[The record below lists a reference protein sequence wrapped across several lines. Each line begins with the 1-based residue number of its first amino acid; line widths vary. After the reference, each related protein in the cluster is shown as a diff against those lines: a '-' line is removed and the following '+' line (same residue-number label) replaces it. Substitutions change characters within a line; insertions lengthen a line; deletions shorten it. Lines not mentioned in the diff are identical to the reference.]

1 MERLSEVKVFAA
13 LLELEKKLASFE
25 SVSIAER
32 ALTDDFVEYGS
43 SGKIYNKQDIIGYY
57 KPLCCINHVITDF
70 SIEFLS
76 DTVVK
81 TSFKSNLSGKKALR
95 TSIWK
100 FDDNA
105 WRMSF
110 HQGTGYKD

>member
-1 MERLSEVKVFAA
+1 MDRLSEEKIFEMIF
-13 LLELEKKLASFE
+13 ELEKQLASFE

-43 SGKIYNKQDIIGYY
+43 SGKIYNKQDVIGYY
-57 KPLCCINHVITDF
+57 KTLCSINHVITDF

-81 TSFKSNLSGKKALR
+81 TSFKSNLNGKKALR

-100 FDDNA
+100 FVDNA

>member
-1 MERLSEVKVFAA
+1 LNRLSEEKVFET
-13 LLELEKKLASFE
+13 LYEMEKKLANFE
-25 SVSIAER
+25 SKSIAER

-43 SGKIYNKQDIIGYY
+43 SGKIYNKKDIIDYY
-57 KPLCCINHVITDF
+57 KTLRSINHIITDF

-81 TSFKSNLSGKKALR
+81 TSFKSNLEGKKALR

-100 FDDNA
+100 FVDNA
-105 WRMSF
+105 WKMSF